1 VEQQQLRV
9 PAQTRCSRRVID
21 TRTTRTHSPRKRSLA
36 PVDIR
41 VGYYT
46 SVAGLGRSPADVE
59 IRNVICENGDF
70 DFAGGALGNF
80 WRSAEN
86 FKTKPTLVF
95 NSEVR
100 CMAREGLRCRCCAVC
115 KLCSR

>member
-1 VEQQQLRV
+1 M
-9 PAQTRCSRRVID
+9 
-21 TRTTRTHSPRKRSLA
+21 HKRSLA
-36 PVDIR
+36 RPCCSLARAGAHAVDIR

-46 SVAGLGRSPADVE
+46 SVVGLGRSPADVE

-70 DFAGGALGNF
+70 DFAGGALSNF

-100 CMAREGLRCRCCAVC
+100 ALHGTRGGEAPVLHCV
-115 KLCSR
+115 

>member
-1 VEQQQLRV
+1 VH
-9 PAQTRCSRRVID
+9 D
-21 TRTTRTHSPRKRSLA
+21 
-36 PVDIR
+36 VDIS

-46 SVAGLGRSPADVE
+46 SVIGLGISPDKVE

-70 DFAGGALGNF
+70 DFTGGALANF

-95 NSEVR
+95 NSEVSAK
-100 CMAREGLRCRCCAVC
+100 MA
-115 KLCSR
+115 